1 MKFPYVFYHKKAF
14 ICCVHINR
22 SLRTAPGLRAVGK
35 HWEMDSM
42 SSEIDTDD
50 SDNNFDDNDD
60 EPKNN
65 VSSFQTISHAH
76 INEKHFFLLFETKK
90 KN

>member
-1 MKFPYVFYHKKAF
+1 LFVN
-14 ICCVHINR
+14 INR

-50 SDNNFDDNDD
+50 SDNNIDFDDDKKD
-60 EPKNN
+60 GLKSN
-65 VSSFQTISHAH
+65 VSL
-76 INEKHFFLLFETKK
+76 FL
-90 KN
+90 